1 MSVVV
6 ISLIALFLTLY
17 LWIKKHHNYWI
28 NRGFASAPAIFP
40 IGSIKDVG
48 TKVSLLEKFDD
59 FYKEF
64 KATSP
69 AVGIFF
75 LLKPTLLVIDPVLI
89 RLIFVKDFA
98 SFHDRYVYYNKKDD
112 PISAHMLALD
122 GAEWRERRVKLTPTF
137 TSAKMKTIFD
147 LVDEIGDRFVRAIDK
162 ELQISNALEMHEL
175 LARFTTDIIG
185 SVAFGIECNCLE
197 DPNTDF
203 RKFGKKSCHLDAVGM
218 FKFIF
223 TSMFPDISRKLGIP
237 LHSRDVIDFFVS
249 TFLQTIEYREKN
261 NIKRN
266 DFIQLLLGLKET
278 SSLTNLELAAEGFI
292 FYIGGFET
300 SSSLL
305 TFLLYEMA
313 LNPDIQ
319 DRLRDEIKSALDD
332 NDGKLT
338 YDVLSELKYLDMVI
352 NETLRKYPPVFFLTR
367 KSNKDFVIPETKL
380 IIPKGTHIN
389 IPVFS
394 LHRDP
399 EYYPD
404 PEKYDPE
411 RFTPENIKTR
421 QPCTFMAFGK
431 I

>member
-1 MSVVV
+1 M
-6 ISLIALFLTLY
+6 ITLIALLLTLY

-48 TKVSLLEKFDD
+48 TKVSLLEKFDE

-75 LLKPTLLVIDPVLI
+75 LMKPTLLVIDPVLI
-89 RLIFVKDFA
+89 RLVFVKDFT

-147 LVDEIGDRFVRAIDK
+147 IVDDIGDRFIKAIDK
-162 ELQISNALEMHEL
+162 ELQISTALEMHEL

-223 TSMFPDISRKLGIP
+223 TSMFPDFSRKLGIP

-319 DRLRDEIKSALDD
+319 DRLRDEIKSALHE
-332 NDGKLT
+332 NNGKLT

-367 KSNKDFVIPETKL
+367 RSNKDFVIPETKL
-380 IIPKGTHIN
+380 TIPKGTHIN

-411 RFTPENIKTR
+411 RFTQDNIKAR